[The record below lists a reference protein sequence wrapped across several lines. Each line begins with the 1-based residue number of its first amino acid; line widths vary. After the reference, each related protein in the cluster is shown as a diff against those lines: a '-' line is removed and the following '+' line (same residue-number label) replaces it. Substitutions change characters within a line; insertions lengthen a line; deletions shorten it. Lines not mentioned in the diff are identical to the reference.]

1 MGEALN
7 GLKRTM
13 MCGEPREIN
22 VGEKITLMGWVQRNR
37 KLGGL
42 QFIDLRDRTGI
53 MQIVF
58 GEEINAESFEKAKA
72 VRPEYC
78 IAVTGEVVLREAPN
92 TAMETGMV
100 ELKCESI
107 KVLSESE
114 TPPIYIKEGLDAAEN
129 IRLKYRYLDLRR
141 PDMQKI
147 FMIRNRATK
156 AVRDYL
162 DNNGFLE
169 VETPILNK
177 STPEGAR
184 DYLVPSRNYP
194 GMFYALPQSPQ
205 IFKQLLMVSGFDKY
219 YQVAKCF
226 RDEDLRANRQ
236 PEFTQIDLEM
246 SFVEQDDVMALNE
259 GLIAHVFKE
268 VLGHEVKLPIKR
280 MPFKEAMEKYGS
292 DKPDLRFGME
302 ITDITDCVKGMDF
315 VVFKSALEMGGS
327 VRALCLKGGA
337 DLGRKPLDKLVDFV
351 KGYKAKGLAWI
362 QLKEDG
368 IKSSIAKFLADDVTE
383 NIIKTMGAEIG
394 DAILIVAD
402 KNSVVFQS
410 LGALRLELAKQF
422 DLIKDKEEFNFTWIT
437 EFPLFEYNEEE
448 NRYHAAHHPF
458 TAPMDEDLDMIETN
472 PGAVRSK
479 AYDLVLNGE
488 ELGGGSIRIHDSEL
502 QTRMFKALGFTEESA
517 YERFGF
523 LIDAFKFGPPPM
535 DEDLD
540 MIETNPGAVRSKAYD
555 LVLNGE
561 ELGGGSIRIHDS
573 ELQTRMFKALG
584 FTEESAYERFGFLID
599 AFKFGPP
606 PHGGLAF
613 GLDRMI
619 MFLAGTENIK
629 DVIAFPKNQNAYC
642 YLSEAP
648 NVVDQKQIDE
658 LGLIIKSTDKE

>member
-1 MGEALN
+1 MAEALS

-13 MCGEPREIN
+13 MCGEPREEHKGKK
-22 VGEKITLMGWVQRNR
+22 VTLMGWVQRNR

-53 MQIVF
+53 MQVVF
-58 GEEINAESFEKAKA
+58 GDDVKEEVFEKAKG

-78 IAVTGEVVLREAPN
+78 VAVTGEVVLREAPN
-92 TAMETGMV
+92 KDLATGLV
-100 ELKCESI
+100 ELKCEDI
-107 KVLSESE
+107 KILSESE
-114 TPPIYIKEGLDAAEN
+114 TPPIYIKEDLDAAEN

-147 FMIRNRATK
+147 FMIRNRASK

-162 DNNGFLE
+162 DTNGFLE
-169 VETPILNK
+169 VETPMLTK

-219 YQVAKCF
+219 YQITKCF

-246 SFVEQDDVMALNE
+246 SFVDQEDIMALNE
-259 GLIAHVFKE
+259 GLVAHVFKE

-280 MPFKEAMEKYGS
+280 MTFKEAMESYGS
-292 DKPDLRFGME
+292 DKPDLRFGMKIQDLTKAVE
-302 ITDITDCVKGMDF
+302 EVEFK
-315 VVFKSALEMGGS
+315 VFSDAIANGGS
-327 VRALCLKGGA
+327 VRGLLVEGGESM
-337 DLGRKPLDKLVDFV
+337 GRKDIDRLGEFV
-351 KGYKAKGLAWI
+351 KTYKAKGLAWI
-362 QLKEDG
+362 KVKEDG
-368 IKSSIAKFLADDVTE
+368 IQSPIAKFLSEEQMSNLLETV
-383 NIIKTMGAEIG
+383 GAKSG
-394 DAILIVAD
+394 DLVLIVAD

-410 LGALRLELAKQF
+410 LGALRLELAKKL
-422 DLIKDKEEFNFTWIT
+422 DLIKDKKEFNFTWIT
-437 EFPLFEYNEEE
+437 EFPLFEYSEEE
-448 NRYHAAHHPF
+448 NRYTACHHPF
-458 TAPMDEDLDMIETN
+458 TAPMEEDLEFLETD
-472 PGAVRSK
+472 PGKVRSI

-488 ELGGGSIRIHDSEL
+488 ELGGGSIRIHDTKL
-502 QTRMFKALGFTEESA
+502 QERMFKALGFTMEEA
-517 YERFGF
+517 WARFGF
-523 LIDAFKFGPPPM
+523 LL
-535 DEDLD
+535 E
-540 MIETNPGAVRSKAYD
+540 
-555 LVLNGE
+555 
-561 ELGGGSIRIHDS
+561 
-573 ELQTRMFKALG
+573 
-584 FTEESAYERFGFLID
+584 

-619 MFLAGTENIK
+619 MFLAGTDNIK

-648 NVVDQKQIDE
+648 NIADEKQLRE
-658 LGLIIKSTDKE
+658 LGILLAPKEEREE

>member
-13 MCGEPREIN
+13 MCGEPREEH
-22 VGEKITLMGWVQRNR
+22 VGQKITLMGWVQRNR

-42 QFIDLRDRTGI
+42 DFIDLRDKTGI
-53 MQIVF
+53 MQVVF
-58 GEEINAESFEKAKA
+58 GEEINAEAFEKAKG

-78 IAVTGEVVLREAPN
+78 IAVTGEVVKRESVNENMP
-92 TAMETGMV
+92 TGFV
-100 ELKCESI
+100 ELKCESLKI
-107 KVLSESE
+107 LSESE
-114 TPPIYIKEGLDAAEN
+114 TPPIYIKENLDAAEN

-141 PDMQKI
+141 PDMHRI
-147 FMIRNRATK
+147 FEIRSKTTK
-156 AVRDYL
+156 SIRDYL
-162 DNNGFLE
+162 EKNDFLD
-169 VETPILNK
+169 VETPMLTK

-219 YQVAKCF
+219 YQIVKCF

-236 PEFTQIDLEM
+236 PEFTQVDMEL
-246 SFVEQDDVMALNE
+246 SFVEQDDIMALNE

-268 VLGHEVKLPIKR
+268 VAGVDIKLPIKR
-280 MPFKEAMEKYGS
+280 MTFKDAMEKYGS

-302 ITDITDCVKGMDF
+302 ITNITEDVKDMDF
-315 VVFKSALEMGGS
+315 VVFKSAIEAGGS

-337 DLGRKPLDKLVDFV
+337 TLGRKPLDKLGEFV
-351 KGYKAKGLAWI
+351 KTYKAKGLAWI

-368 IKSSIAKFLADDVTE
+368 VKSSIAKFLTDDVT
-383 NIIKTMGAEIG
+383 NSIIETMGAETG

-402 KNSVVFQS
+402 KESVVFQS

-422 DLIKDKEEFNFTWIT
+422 ELIKDKNEFNFTWIT
-437 EFPLFEYNEEE
+437 EFPLFEYSEEE
-448 NRYHAAHHPF
+448 ERYTACHHPF
-458 TAPMDEDLDMIETN
+458 TAPMDEDLEFLESD
-472 PGAVRSK
+472 PGKVRSK

-488 ELGGGSIRIHDSEL
+488 ELGGGSIRIHDMEL
-502 QTRMFKALGFTEESA
+502 QQRMFKALGFTEEQA
-517 YERFGF
+517 WERFGF
-523 LIDAFKFGPPPM
+523 L
-535 DEDLD
+535 
-540 MIETNPGAVRSKAYD
+540 
-555 LVLNGE
+555 
-561 ELGGGSIRIHDS
+561 
-573 ELQTRMFKALG
+573 LQ
-584 FTEESAYERFGFLID
+584 

-648 NVVDQKQIDE
+648 NIADEKQLTE
-658 LGLIIKSTDKE
+658 LGIGILPKQEKQEQE

>member
-1 MGEALN
+1 MGEALS
-7 GLKRTM
+7 GLKRSL
-13 MCGEPREIN
+13 MCGEVRESN
-22 VGEKITLMGWVQRNR
+22 VSQKITLMGWVQRNR

-58 GEEINAESFEKAKA
+58 GEEINAEAFEKAKD

-92 TAMETGMV
+92 HNMPTGLV
-100 ELKCESI
+100 ELKCESL

-141 PDMQKI
+141 PDMQRI
-147 FMIRNRATK
+147 FMIRSKISK

-162 DNNGFLE
+162 DANNFLE
-169 VETPILNK
+169 VETPILTK

-205 IFKQLLMVSGFDKY
+205 IFKQLLMVSGFDRY
-219 YQVAKCF
+219 YQIAKCF

-246 SFVEQDDVMALNE
+246 SFVEQDDVMKMNE

-268 VLGHEVKLPIKR
+268 VAGVDVKLPIKR
-280 MPFKEAMEKYGS
+280 MTFKDAMEKYGS

-302 ITDITDCVKGMDF
+302 ITNITEDVKDMDF
-315 VVFKSALEMGGS
+315 VVFKSAIEAGGS

-337 DLGRKPLDKLVDFV
+337 DLGRKPIDKLGEFV
-351 KGYKAKGLAWI
+351 KTYKAKGLAWI
-362 QLKEDG
+362 QIKEDG
-368 IKSSIAKFLADDVTE
+368 IKSSISKFLTDDVT
-383 NIIKTMGAEIG
+383 NSIIKTMNAEVG
-394 DAILIVAD
+394 DAIFIVAD

-422 DLIKDKEEFNFTWIT
+422 DLIKDKNEFNFTWIT
-437 EFPLFEYNEEE
+437 EFPLFEYSEEDG
-448 NRYHAAHHPF
+448 RYYAAHHPF
-458 TAPMDEDLDMIETN
+458 TSPMDEDLAMVETN
-472 PGAVRSK
+472 PGEVRSK

-488 ELGGGSIRIHDSEL
+488 ELGGGSIRIHDSKL
-502 QTRMFKALGFTEESA
+502 QQRMFKALGFTEESA
-517 YERFGF
+517 
-523 LIDAFKFGPPPM
+523 
-535 DEDLD
+535 
-540 MIETNPGAVRSKAYD
+540 
-555 LVLNGE
+555 
-561 ELGGGSIRIHDS
+561 
-573 ELQTRMFKALG
+573 Q
-584 FTEESAYERFGFLID
+584 ERFGFLID

-613 GLDRMI
+613 GLDRMV

-648 NVVDQKQIDE
+648 NIVDEKQLVE
-658 LGLIIKSTDKE
+658 LGISVNKIEE

>member
-1 MGEALN
+1 MGEAIN

-13 MCGEPREIN
+13 MCGDVREAN
-22 VGEKITLMGWVQRNR
+22 VGQKITLMGWVQRNR

-42 QFIDLRDRTGI
+42 QFIDLRDRAGI

-58 GEEINAESFEKAKA
+58 GEEINKEAFEKAKS

-92 TAMETGMV
+92 ANMATGLV

-107 KVLSESE
+107 KIFSESE
-114 TPPIYIKEGLDAAEN
+114 TPPIYIKEDLDAAES

-141 PDMQKI
+141 PDMQRI
-147 FMIRNRATK
+147 FMIRNRVSK
-156 AVRDYL
+156 SVRDYL
-162 DNNGFLE
+162 DNNAFLE
-169 VETPILNK
+169 VETPILTK

-205 IFKQLLMVSGFDKY
+205 IFKQLLMVSGFDRY
-219 YQVAKCF
+219 YQIVKCF

-246 SFVEQDDVMALNE
+246 SFVEQDDVMAMNE

-268 VLGHEVKLPIKR
+268 VAGVDVKLPIKR
-280 MPFKEAMEKYGS
+280 MKFKDAMEKYGS
-292 DKPDLRFGME
+292 DKPDVRFGME
-302 ITDITDCVKGMDF
+302 ITDLTEDVKGMDF
-315 VVFKSALEMGGS
+315 VVFNQAIENGGS

-337 DLGRKPLDKLVDFV
+337 DLGRKPIDKLGEFV
-351 KGYKAKGLAWI
+351 KTYKAKGLAWMQI
-362 QLKEDG
+362 KEDG
-368 IKSSIAKFLADDVTE
+368 VKSSIAKFLTDEVTE
-383 NIIKTMGAEIG
+383 NIIKTMGAEVG
-394 DAILIVAD
+394 DAIFIVAD

-422 DLIKDKEEFNFTWIT
+422 DLIKDKNEFNFTWIT
-437 EFPLFEYNEEE
+437 EFPLLEYDEEE
-448 NRYHAAHHPF
+448 ERYSAAHHPF
-458 TAPMDEDLDMIETN
+458 TAPMDEDLDMLETN
-472 PGAVRSK
+472 PGAVRAK

-488 ELGGGSIRIHDSEL
+488 ELGGGSIRIHDSNL

-517 YERFGF
+517 
-523 LIDAFKFGPPPM
+523 
-535 DEDLD
+535 
-540 MIETNPGAVRSKAYD
+540 N
-555 LVLNGE
+555 
-561 ELGGGSIRIHDS
+561 
-573 ELQTRMFKALG
+573 
-584 FTEESAYERFGFLID
+584 ERFGFLID

-648 NVVDQKQIDE
+648 NIVDEKQLGE
-658 LGLIIKSTDKE
+658 LGIELTKKED

>member
-7 GLKRTM
+7 GLKRSL
-13 MCGEPREIN
+13 MCGEVRENN
-22 VGEKITLMGWVQRNR
+22 VSQKITLMGWVQRNR

-58 GEEINAESFEKAKA
+58 GEEINAEAFEKAKD

-92 TAMETGMV
+92 HNMPTGLV
-100 ELKCESI
+100 ELKCESL

-147 FMIRNRATK
+147 FMVRSK
-156 AVRDYL
+156 VSKSVRDYL
-162 DNNGFLE
+162 DANNFLE
-169 VETPILNK
+169 VETPILTK

-205 IFKQLLMVSGFDKY
+205 IFKQLLMVSGFDRY

-246 SFVEQDDVMALNE
+246 SFVEEEDVIKMNE

-268 VLGHEVKLPIKR
+268 VAGVDVKLPIKR
-280 MPFKEAMEKYGS
+280 MTFKEAMEKYGS

-302 ITDITDCVKGMDF
+302 ITNITEDVKDMDF
-315 VVFKSALEMGGS
+315 VVFKSAIETGGS

-337 DLGRKPLDKLVDFV
+337 DLGRKPIDKLGEFV
-351 KGYKAKGLAWI
+351 KTYKAKGLAWI
-362 QLKEDG
+362 QIKEDG
-368 IKSSIAKFLADDVTE
+368 IKSSISKFLNDDVT
-383 NIIKTMGAEIG
+383 NSIIKTMNAEVG
-394 DAILIVAD
+394 DAIFIVAD

-422 DLIKDKEEFNFTWIT
+422 DLIKDKNEFNFTWIT

-448 NRYHAAHHPF
+448 GRYHAAHHPF
-458 TAPMDEDLDMIETN
+458 TSPMDEDLDMIETN
-472 PGAVRSK
+472 PGEVRSK

-488 ELGGGSIRIHDSEL
+488 ELGGGSIRIHDSKL
-502 QTRMFKALGFTEESA
+502 QKRMFKALGFTEESA
-517 YERFGF
+517 
-523 LIDAFKFGPPPM
+523 
-535 DEDLD
+535 
-540 MIETNPGAVRSKAYD
+540 
-555 LVLNGE
+555 
-561 ELGGGSIRIHDS
+561 
-573 ELQTRMFKALG
+573 Q
-584 FTEESAYERFGFLID
+584 ERFGFLID

-613 GLDRMI
+613 GLDRMV

-648 NVVDQKQIDE
+648 NIVDEKQLDD
-658 LGLIIKSTDKE
+658 LGISINTKEE

>member
-7 GLKRTM
+7 GLKRSL
-13 MCGEPREIN
+13 MCGEVRESN
-22 VGEKITLMGWVQRNR
+22 VSQKITLMGWVQRNR

-58 GEEINAESFEKAKA
+58 GEEISAEAFEKAKD

-92 TAMETGMV
+92 HNMPTGLV
-100 ELKCESI
+100 ELKCESL

-141 PDMQKI
+141 PDMQRI
-147 FMIRNRATK
+147 FMIRSKISK

-162 DNNGFLE
+162 DENNFLE
-169 VETPILNK
+169 VETPILTK

-205 IFKQLLMVSGFDKY
+205 IFKQLLMVSGFDRY
-219 YQVAKCF
+219 YQIAKCF

-246 SFVEQDDVMALNE
+246 SFVEEEDVIKMNE

-268 VLGHEVKLPIKR
+268 VAGVDVKLPIKR
-280 MPFKEAMEKYGS
+280 MTFKDAMEKYGS

-302 ITDITDCVKGMDF
+302 ITNITEDVKDMDF
-315 VVFKSALEMGGS
+315 VVFKSAIEAGGS

-337 DLGRKPLDKLVDFV
+337 DLGRKPIDKLGEFV
-351 KGYKAKGLAWI
+351 KTYKAKGLAWI
-362 QLKEDG
+362 QIKEDG
-368 IKSSIAKFLADDVTE
+368 IKSSISKFLTDDVTSS
-383 NIIKTMGAEIG
+383 IVKTMNAEVG
-394 DAILIVAD
+394 DAIFIVAD

-422 DLIKDKEEFNFTWIT
+422 DLIKDKNEFNFTWIT
-437 EFPLFEYNEEE
+437 EFPLFEYSEEDG
-448 NRYHAAHHPF
+448 RYYAAHHPF
-458 TAPMDEDLDMIETN
+458 TSPMDEDLDMVETN
-472 PGAVRSK
+472 PGEVRSK

-488 ELGGGSIRIHDSEL
+488 ELGGGSIRIHDSKL
-502 QTRMFKALGFTEESA
+502 QQRMFKALGFTEESA
-517 YERFGF
+517 
-523 LIDAFKFGPPPM
+523 
-535 DEDLD
+535 
-540 MIETNPGAVRSKAYD
+540 
-555 LVLNGE
+555 
-561 ELGGGSIRIHDS
+561 
-573 ELQTRMFKALG
+573 Q
-584 FTEESAYERFGFLID
+584 ERFGFLID

-613 GLDRMI
+613 GLDRMV

-648 NVVDQKQIDE
+648 NIVDEKQLEDLGISINNKDE
-658 LGLIIKSTDKE
+658 VDN

>member
-1 MGEALN
+1 MGEALG
-7 GLKRTM
+7 GLKRTL
-13 MCGEPREIN
+13 MCGEVRESN
-22 VGEKITLMGWVQRNR
+22 VSQKITLMGWVQRNR

-58 GEEINAESFEKAKA
+58 GEEINAEAFEKAKD

-92 TAMETGMV
+92 HNMPTGLV
-100 ELKCESI
+100 ELKCESLKI
-107 KVLSESE
+107 LSESD

-141 PDMQKI
+141 PDMQRI
-147 FMIRNRATK
+147 FMIRSKASK

-162 DNNGFLE
+162 DANNFLE
-169 VETPILNK
+169 VETPMLTK

-205 IFKQLLMVSGFDKY
+205 IFKQLLMVSGFDRY
-219 YQVAKCF
+219 YQIVKCF

-246 SFVEQDDVMALNE
+246 SFVEEEDVIKMNE

-268 VLGHEVKLPIKR
+268 VAGVDVKLPIKR
-280 MPFKEAMEKYGS
+280 MTFKDAKEKYGS

-302 ITDITDCVKGMDF
+302 ITNITEDVKDMDF
-315 VVFKSALEMGGS
+315 VVFKSAIENGGS

-337 DLGRKPLDKLVDFV
+337 SLGRKPIDKLGEFV
-351 KGYKAKGLAWI
+351 KTYKAKGLAWI
-362 QLKEDG
+362 QIKEDG
-368 IKSSIAKFLADDVTE
+368 IKSSIAKFLTDDVT
-383 NIIKTMGAEIG
+383 NSIVKTMNAEVG
-394 DAILIVAD
+394 DAIFIVAD

-422 DLIKDKEEFNFTWIT
+422 DLIKDKNEFNFTWIT
-437 EFPLFEYNEEE
+437 EFPLFEYSEEDG
-448 NRYHAAHHPF
+448 RYYAAHHPF
-458 TAPMDEDLDMIETN
+458 TSPMDEDIDMLESN
-472 PGAVRSK
+472 PGEVRAK

-488 ELGGGSIRIHDSEL
+488 ELGGGSIRIHDSNL
-502 QTRMFKALGFTEESA
+502 QSKMFKVLGFTEESA
-517 YERFGF
+517 
-523 LIDAFKFGPPPM
+523 
-535 DEDLD
+535 
-540 MIETNPGAVRSKAYD
+540 
-555 LVLNGE
+555 
-561 ELGGGSIRIHDS
+561 
-573 ELQTRMFKALG
+573 Q
-584 FTEESAYERFGFLID
+584 ERFGFLID

-648 NVVDQKQIDE
+648 NIVDENQLED
-658 LGLIIKSTDKE
+658 LGISIVKTEE

>member
-1 MGEALN
+1 MGEALG
-7 GLKRTM
+7 GLKRTL
-13 MCGEPREIN
+13 MCGEVRENN
-22 VGEKITLMGWVQRNR
+22 VSQKITLMGWVQRNR

-58 GEEINAESFEKAKA
+58 GEAINAEAFEKAKD

-92 TAMETGMV
+92 HNMPTGLV
-100 ELKCESI
+100 ELKCESLKI
-107 KVLSESE
+107 LSESD
-114 TPPIYIKEGLDAAEN
+114 TPPIYIKEGLDAAES

-141 PDMQKI
+141 PDMQRI
-147 FMIRNRATK
+147 FMIRNRISK
-156 AVRDYL
+156 SVRDYL
-162 DNNGFLE
+162 DDNNFLE
-169 VETPILNK
+169 VETPMLTK

-205 IFKQLLMVSGFDKY
+205 IFKQLLMVSGFDRY
-219 YQVAKCF
+219 YQIVKCF

-246 SFVEQDDVMALNE
+246 SFVEQEDVIKMNE

-268 VLGHEVKLPIKR
+268 VAGVDVKLPIKR
-280 MPFKEAMEKYGS
+280 MTFKDAMEKYGS

-302 ITDITDCVKGMDF
+302 ITNITEDVKDMDF
-315 VVFKSALEMGGS
+315 VVFKSAIEAGGS

-337 DLGRKPLDKLVDFV
+337 DLGRKPIDKLGEFV
-351 KGYKAKGLAWI
+351 KTYKAKGLAWI

-368 IKSSIAKFLADDVTE
+368 VKSSIAKFLTDDVT
-383 NIIKTMGAEIG
+383 NSIVKTMGAEVG
-394 DAILIVAD
+394 DAIFIVAD

-422 DLIKDKEEFNFTWIT
+422 DLIKDKNEFNFTWIT
-437 EFPLFEYNEEE
+437 EFPLFEYDEEE
-448 NRYHAAHHPF
+448 GRYHAAHHPF
-458 TAPMDEDLDMIETN
+458 TSPMDEDIDMLETN
-472 PGAVRSK
+472 PGEVRSK

-488 ELGGGSIRIHDSEL
+488 ELGGGSIRIHDSKL
-502 QTRMFKALGFTEESA
+502 QQKMFKALGFTEESA
-517 YERFGF
+517 
-523 LIDAFKFGPPPM
+523 
-535 DEDLD
+535 
-540 MIETNPGAVRSKAYD
+540 
-555 LVLNGE
+555 
-561 ELGGGSIRIHDS
+561 
-573 ELQTRMFKALG
+573 Q
-584 FTEESAYERFGFLID
+584 ERFGFLID

-613 GLDRMI
+613 GLDRMV

-629 DVIAFPKNQNAYC
+629 DVIAFPKNQNA
-642 YLSEAP
+642 
-648 NVVDQKQIDE
+648 
-658 LGLIIKSTDKE
+658 